1 MWRISPCWRSSCG
14 RVGRSV
20 FLSVTTHPEETNGEI
35 EGTPGKLAPPCL
47 VQDFIVNVI
56 CCLLVVLYI
65 INHNKF

>member
-1 MWRISPCWRSSCG
+1 MDG
-14 RVGRSV
+14 LEEVF

>member
-1 MWRISPCWRSSCG
+1 VDGGSHALC
-14 RVGRSV
+14 VGRSV
-20 FLSVTTHPEETNGEI
+20 FCLSVTTHPEETNGEI

-56 CCLLVVLYI
+56 CCLLVVLHI